1 MAGNNNF
8 HANLPVFDGKNWD
21 RWVKQMKVIFNVQEV
36 YEQVNAAI
44 TPLPENANEEQRTTF
59 REAKKKDNKALF
71 LIHQCVD
78 SKVFE
83 KIADAETSKD
93 AWDILQ
99 KSYGGDAKVKKVKLQ
114 ALKRQY
120 ELLQMKN
127 DESVADYFT
136 RLVTLTNQMKNC
148 GGNLDEQE
156 TVEKVLRT
164 LTSKFE
170 HIVVT
175 IEETKDLSE
184 IKIEDLQSTLEAHEL
199 KHGERSHGK
208 EDEQALF
215 SKFKKYQSEKK
226 KWQNK
231 KDSKKSKENAE
242 TVPESSSG
250 GGGKQKDKSKKKDK
264 SKIQCYNCD
273 KYGHYANECKN
284 PKKKKG
290 QDNEEEA
297 KVAHDSSG
305 SEDETSFMVTI
316 ADEAADS
323 MVWYFDSGCS
333 NHMTG
338 NRSILTDFDECLN
351 TKIRLASSDSIKAEG
366 MGNVVIQRSNGKK
379 AVIEKVLYVP
389 GMKCNL
395 MSIGQ
400 LISKGFK
407 IVIEDETLQLFD
419 SKKRLIFK
427 TAQSKNRIYKTQ
439 IKAIEAT
446 CLSATAEEKDSD
458 LWHKRYGHLNFKSL
472 SMLNSKCMVL
482 GLPSVITPV
491 DTCTTCLLGKH
502 HRSSFK
508 TKSDA
513 FEVFKKF
520 KTLVEKQSD
529 KSLKVLRTDGGGEY
543 TSTEFENYC
552 KEQGIIH
559 EVTAPYTPQHN
570 GLAERRN
577 RTVYILNRSPTKKL
591 KDKVPEEVWSKSK
604 PSVSHLK
611 VFGSLCYKH
620 VPDAKRKKLE
630 DKSVP
635 MIFVGYHRTGAYRLL
650 VAKGFLQK
658 QGLDYDEVFSPV
670 ARHET
675 IRLVIALAC
684 SRRWPLFHLDV
695 KSAFLNGPLEEDVY
709 VKQPPGFE
717 LKGKEDKVLKLN
729 KALYGLKQAPR
740 AWNKRIDQFFV
751 MQGFRKCSVEYGVYV
766 KCSDD
771 KHMLIICLYVDDLL
785 VTGSSSIEIENF
797 KTQMKCEFEMTDL
810 GKLTYFLGM
819 ELLETPKGRILH
831 QAKYATEILR
841 KFEMLDCNSSV
852 TPADTR
858 AKIEEDTS
866 SDAVDSTMFRQL
878 IGSLR
883 YLCQTRPDISYA
895 VGYVSRFMSKP
906 LKCHLLA
913 AKRILR
919 YINGTIH
926 YDRRSTS
933 GYLFK
938 FQNAPVSWCSKKQS
952 VIALSSCEAEYVAGS
967 LAACQANW
975 LQSLLSEM
983 NIIADTTV
991 VLKIDNKSAINLA
1004 KNPVSHGKSKHIET
1018 RFHFLRDQVNKGKLK
1033 LEYCSTDNQQADIL
1047 TKAVKR
1053 DQFLKLRRE
1062 MGVVSFDSL
1071 N

>member
-1 MAGNNNF
+1 MEWY
-8 HANLPVFDGKNWD
+8 FDSGCSNHMTGKLISKGFKIVIKDETLQLFDSKKRLILKTAQNKNRTYKTRFKAIGAECTPATVD
-21 RWVKQMKVIFNVQEV
+21 NSQVISEGIGSILVKRNDGQE
-36 YEQVNAAI
+36 ASI
-44 TPLPENANEEQRTTF
+44 TENANEEQRTTF

-83 KIADAETSKD
+83 KIADAENSKD

-120 ELLQMKN
+120 ELLQMKS
-127 DESVADYFT
+127 DESIADYFT

-148 GGNLDEQE
+148 GGNLSEQE

-305 SEDETSFMVTI
+305 SENETSFMVTI

-323 MVWYFDSGCS
+323 MVC
-333 NHMTG
+333 
-338 NRSILTDFDECLN
+338 
-351 TKIRLASSDSIKAEG
+351 DSIKAEG

-389 GMKCNL
+389 
-395 MSIGQ
+395 
-400 LISKGFK
+400 
-407 IVIEDETLQLFD
+407 
-419 SKKRLIFK
+419 
-427 TAQSKNRIYKTQ
+427 A
-439 IKAIEAT
+439 
-446 CLSATAEEKDSD
+446 
-458 LWHKRYGHLNFKSL
+458 
-472 SMLNSKCMVL
+472 
-482 GLPSVITPV
+482 
-491 DTCTTCLLGKH
+491 
-502 HRSSFK
+502 
-508 TKSDA
+508 KSDA
-513 FEVFKKF
+513 FEVFKRF

-577 RTVYILNRSPTKKL
+577 RSILDMARSMVKQKNLPKRFWGEAVATAVYILNRSPTKKL

-635 MIFVGYHRTGAYRLL
+635 MIFVGYHRTGAYRLYNPTSDKVEISRDVKVL
-650 VAKGFLQK
+650 ENESWDWGQK
-658 QGLDYDEVFSPV
+658 LSSKKTFAVDLGGEASNINDNPTFVNPNQGTASDEDMHTSSDDEDTNVPP
-670 ARHET
+670 RPQRN
-675 IRLVIALAC
+675 IQLPRRLVDCEIVSDNAVDNEGEIVHYAMLADTEPLDTKAALKSKVWMEAMIDE
-684 SRRWPLFHLDV
+684 L

-717 LKGKEDKVLKLN
+717 LKGKEGKVLKLN
-729 KALYGLKQAPR
+729 KALYASDANSFWRLQALVQIMTHL
-740 AWNKRIDQFFV
+740 A
-751 MQGFRKCSVEYGVYV
+751 
-766 KCSDD
+766 SDAH
-771 KHMLIICLYVDDLL
+771 KTLTQTLIQ
-785 VTGSSSIEIENF
+785 TGSEASSF
-797 KTQMKCEFEMTDL
+797 
-810 GKLTYFLGM
+810 
-819 ELLETPKGRILH
+819 
-831 QAKYATEILR
+831 
-841 KFEMLDCNSSV
+841 
-852 TPADTR
+852 
-858 AKIEEDTS
+858 
-866 SDAVDSTMFRQL
+866 
-878 IGSLR
+878 
-883 YLCQTRPDISYA
+883 
-895 VGYVSRFMSKP
+895 
-906 LKCHLLA
+906 
-913 AKRILR
+913 
-919 YINGTIH
+919 
-926 YDRRSTS
+926 
-933 GYLFK
+933 
-938 FQNAPVSWCSKKQS
+938 
-952 VIALSSCEAEYVAGS
+952 
-967 LAACQANW
+967 
-975 LQSLLSEM
+975 
-983 NIIADTTV
+983 
-991 VLKIDNKSAINLA
+991 
-1004 KNPVSHGKSKHIET
+1004 
-1018 RFHFLRDQVNKGKLK
+1018 
-1033 LEYCSTDNQQADIL
+1033 
-1047 TKAVKR
+1047 
-1053 DQFLKLRRE
+1053 
-1062 MGVVSFDSL
+1062 
-1071 N
+1071 